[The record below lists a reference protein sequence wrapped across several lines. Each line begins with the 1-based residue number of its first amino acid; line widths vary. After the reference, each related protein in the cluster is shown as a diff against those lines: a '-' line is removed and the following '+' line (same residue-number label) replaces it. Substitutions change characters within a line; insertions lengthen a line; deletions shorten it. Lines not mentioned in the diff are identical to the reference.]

1 MKIEKTKFVKY
12 ILINL
17 QKSLKMKIKVTLN
30 QHKKNKPP
38 KWRLKYALDKI

>member
-1 MKIEKTKFVKY
+1 MSNEKTKFVKY

-30 QHKKNKPP
+30 QHKNKPP
-38 KWRLKYALDKI
+38 KWRLKLCFK

>member
-1 MKIEKTKFVKY
+1 MSNEKTKFVKY

-30 QHKKNKPP
+30 HIKISLRNGG
-38 KWRLKYALDKI
+38 LNYALDKI